1 MLFLVAIAAAAT
13 PQRVRASVRIVK
25 AQRVTQEEWERS
37 TRRREIVVKE
47 GGRKVTIRL
56 IEFE

>member
-1 MLFLVAIAAAAT
+1 MLFLAAIAAAAT
-13 PQRVRASVRIVK
+13 PQQVRASVRIVK